1 MRTPRAGRRITR
13 ARLRTAAAVARAA
26 QFLRDHIGE
35 PIRMRD
41 LSRLAGMSDR
51 GLRNAFRRERGVS
64 PKQFQTRERLV
75 EAHRALCDAGAGD
88 RITDIAT
95 RNGFFELGR
104 FAQLYRHTYGE
115 TPSQTLT
122 HAGDATAATA
132 WE

>member
-1 MRTPRAGRRITR
+1 MRNPRAEGRITR
-13 ARLRTAAAVARAA
+13 ARLRTSEAVARVA

-35 PIRMRD
+35 PIRMRE

-64 PKQFQTRERLV
+64 PKQFQTRERLI
-75 EAHRALCDAGAGD
+75 EAHRALCGAGAGD

-95 RNGFFELGR
+95 RHGFFELGR
-104 FAQLYRHTYGE
+104 FAQLYRHAYGE

-122 HAGDATAATA
+122 HAADANAATA